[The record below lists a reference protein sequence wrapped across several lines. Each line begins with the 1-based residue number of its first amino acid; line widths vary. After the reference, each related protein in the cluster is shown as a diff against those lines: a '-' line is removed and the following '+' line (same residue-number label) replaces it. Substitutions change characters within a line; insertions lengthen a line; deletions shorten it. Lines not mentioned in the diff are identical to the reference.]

1 MASPRWRRAS
11 PEREDRQRPQQP
23 LNRSL
28 LTTRLT
34 MTRRNPAWRAHG
46 EPQPHDY
53 DPAEAESARMQGSNP
68 LRREAQATR
77 RIFAPGGCSYAPSG
91 DLRRCACLPPR
102 TPVTLR
108 TRDPRSRCLC
118 RSSLPLLVS
127 VWQLCVLYVCSIVM
141 IVYTAAQSHYPR
153 GKESGPCRLGRP
165 RAGKGPRWAAQA
177 SP

>member
-46 EPQPHDY
+46 EPSRTTTTRRKPNRHERK
-53 DPAEAESARMQGSNP
+53 EATLSGARLKPRAGS
-68 LRREAQATR
+68 LRR
-77 RIFAPGGCSYAPSG
+77 GGAHAPSG